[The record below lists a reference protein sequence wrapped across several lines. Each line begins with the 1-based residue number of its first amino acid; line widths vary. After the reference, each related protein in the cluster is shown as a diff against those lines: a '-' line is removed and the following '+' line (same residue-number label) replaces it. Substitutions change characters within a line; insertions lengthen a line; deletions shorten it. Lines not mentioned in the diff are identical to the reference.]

1 MTKQTRSGH
10 KNSRANE
17 ARRAVAEAARY
28 GNDSRPAG
36 DQGFVVTVFRM
47 DIKKAPSL
55 TAFYKRMSI
64 NIITR
69 D

>member
-1 MTKQTRSGH
+1 M
-10 KNSRANE
+10 
-17 ARRAVAEAARY
+17 AVAEAARY
-28 GNDSRPAG
+28 GNDSRPAR
-36 DQGFVVTVFRM
+36 DHGFVVTVFRM

>member
-1 MTKQTRSGH
+1 MPERMSKCGAADPGQPGIVMTPPTRH
-10 KNSRANE
+10 TR
-17 ARRAVAEAARY
+17 
-28 GNDSRPAG
+28 
-36 DQGFVVTVFRM
+36 FVVTAFRM

-64 NIITR
+64 NIITG